1 MRYAT
6 MRIKMKD
13 DGADEFFARL
23 RVRLDDCALP
33 PQEVIASA
41 IDTDQPFISRAKR
54 GALKRV
60 TARVQRLDDYLS
72 RRATLSAKLDEQGDT
87 FRGAV
92 QHRSVTRLHPK
103 RTRDDRE
110 VKLARKSCETYLSE
124 GYNPRVLIDQ
134 IDLLRKAQSKSL

>member
-1 MRYAT
+1 MRYAI
-6 MRIKMKD
+6 MRIKMKEA
-13 DGADEFFARL
+13 GTEEFFARL

-60 TARVQRLDDYLS
+60 TARVQRLDAYLS
-72 RRATLSAKLDEQGDT
+72 RRATLSAKLEEQGDPV
-87 FRGAV
+87 RGAV
-92 QHRSVTRLHPK
+92 HHRSKTRLHSK